1 MIDYKHEAF
10 VYLWYD
16 SNNKKYYYGSH
27 KVSKKPGKDTYAH
40 SSTLMESFN
49 MNSVPP
55 GFSRKIIAEGSH
67 QDMLDLEIKILQ
79 NRFSSGKWHRYWNVC
94 INKMPYMWKDP
105 EYRKKM
111 SNITKEFW
119 KDPEYRKKMSKKSKE
134 RWKDPEYRKMR
145 SEQVSKDVKEFWKD
159 PEYRKKMSE
168 QRKERWKDPEYRKKI
183 SEQRKERWKD
193 PEYRKKISKKIKCV
207 HCDYEGLV
215 RVVYQ
220 FHNDN
225 CKHKNTSTLEPFL

>member
-111 SNITKEFW
+111 S
-119 KDPEYRKKMSKKSKE
+119 KKSKE
-134 RWKDPEYRKMR
+134 LWKDPEYRKMR
-145 SEQVSKDVKEFWKD
+145 SEQLSKDVKEFWKD

-168 QRKERWKDPEYRKKI
+168 QKKERWKDPEFRKKM
-183 SEQRKERWKD
+183 
-193 PEYRKKISKKIKCV
+193 SKKIKCV

-215 RVVYQ
+215 PVVYR

>member
-111 SNITKEFW
+111 SNITKEL
-119 KDPEYRKKMSKKSKE
+119 
-134 RWKDPEYRKMR
+134 
-145 SEQVSKDVKEFWKD
+145 
-159 PEYRKKMSE
+159 
-168 QRKERWKDPEYRKKI
+168 WKDPEYRKKI
-183 SEQRKERWKD
+183 SEQRKERWKDPEFRKKMSKQSKELWKD

-215 RVVYQ
+215 PVVYR

-225 CKHKNTSTLEPFL
+225 CKHKKTSTLEPFL

>member
-145 SEQVSKDVKEFWKD
+145 SEQVSKDVKE
-159 PEYRKKMSE
+159 
-168 QRKERWKDPEYRKKI
+168 RWKDPEF
-183 SEQRKERWKD
+183 
-193 PEYRKKISKKIKCV
+193 RKKISKKIKCV